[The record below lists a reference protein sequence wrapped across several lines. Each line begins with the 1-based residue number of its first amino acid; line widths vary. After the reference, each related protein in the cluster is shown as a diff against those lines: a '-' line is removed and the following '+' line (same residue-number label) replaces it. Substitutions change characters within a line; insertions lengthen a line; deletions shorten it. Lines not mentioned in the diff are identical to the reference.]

1 MIRRSVF
8 ALVLASVLAA
18 AVPCTPALGADA
30 PPVRTLDK
38 TQLKRYRAIM
48 GQAVRAAKKGKHA
61 EAIAAY
67 DRALAIKPNDQAA
80 LTDQGWS
87 AFLLGAL
94 DRAEAITRRALAV
107 DGDSRR
113 KAAGYYNLGRI
124 LEQRGDKPGA
134 IAAYVQSLDWRP
146 TRTVRERLATLDP
159 AKAAEADPLKPVP
172 MLGPFAKPEA
182 FCQSPHRQDRGPC
195 PDPGSGGHAKGV
207 VPPYSDVLWFRTGET
222 RCHVAVKLAQ
232 GWFVDA
238 KGDDCTDD
246 VEFGW
251 SAVDLGITDLVPGGS
266 PEVVFR
272 SETQVNDLVPNEE
285 GFIKSYQ
292 KECDAHMIACGVPAA
307 GAPSCLYLPTGKG
320 TRCSAPDTEKWNW
333 QLEPVFSA
341 DGQVEVKATG
351 SPDGDARLFVGRR
364 SLAFP

>member
-1 MIRRSVF
+1 MARPLLTIAFVLGFF
-8 ALVLASVLAA
+8 AVGVPSPTFAA
-18 AVPCTPALGADA
+18 DAAPAPAL
-30 PPVRTLDK
+30 DK
-38 TQLKRYRAIM
+38 GQLKRYRAIM
-48 GQAVRAAKKGKHA
+48 AEAVRAAKKGKQA
-61 EAIAAY
+61 EAMAAY

-87 AFLLGAL
+87 AFLMGTL
-94 DRAEAITRRALAV
+94 DRAEAVTRKALAV
-107 DGDSRR
+107 DGDGRR
-113 KAAGYYNLGRI
+113 KAAGFYNLGRI

-182 FCQSPHRQDRGPC
+182 FCQTPNRQDRGAC
-195 PDPGSGGHAKGV
+195 PTPGSGDHAKGIL
-207 VPPYSDVLWFRTGET
+207 PPYSDVLWFRTGET
-222 RCHVAVKLAQ
+222 SCHLAFKLAQ

-238 KGDDCTDD
+238 KGDVCTDD
-246 VEFGW
+246 IENEWRV
-251 SAVDLGITDLVPGGS
+251 VDWGITDLVPGGA

-272 SETQVNDLVPNEE
+272 TATQINELYANQD
-285 GFIKSYQ
+285 GYMKTSSKSC
-292 KECDAHMIACGVPAA
+292 EARMMACGVPAK
-307 GAPSCLYLPTGKG
+307 GTPSCVYLQTGKTQWCPRTGKG
-320 TRCSAPDTEKWNW
+320 DWTW

-351 SPDGDARLFVGRR
+351 SPDGDARLYIGRR
-364 SLAFP
+364 PLAFP